1 MVFAPASQYFFDE
14 VAASYPSQF
23 TLYVGTFLG
32 LVPEEKHALC
42 QFLTLTFRTEY
53 WFQSVWVVAGV
64 PHLGAD
70 GHWGGGEILYL
81 LQLKIQPFGDEGQ
94 LCHIFLCAAGMAAD
108 EIGDNLLAEPVLLVD
123 AVEDFLEL
131 LKLFERWLAH
141 EV

>member
-14 VAASYPSQF
+14 VGPSYPSQF
-23 TLYVGTFLG
+23 SFYVGTFLG

-42 QFLTLTFRTEY
+42 QFLTLAFRTEY
-53 WFQSVWVVAGV
+53 GFHGVWVVAGV

-70 GHWGGGEILYL
+70 GHRGGGEILYL

-94 LCHIFLCAAGMAAD
+94 FCHIFLSAAGMAAD
-108 EIGDNLLAEPVLLVD
+108 KIGDNLLAETFLLVD

-131 LKLFERWLAH
+131 LKLFERRLAH

>member
-1 MVFAPASQYFFDE
+1 MVFAPSSQYFLDK

-23 TLYVGTFLG
+23 SLYVGTFLG

-64 PHLGAD
+64 PHLSAD
-70 GHWGGGEILYL
+70 GHRGGGEILYL

-108 EIGDNLLAEPVLLVD
+108 KIGDNLLAQVIFRVHS
-123 AVEDFLEL
+123 VKQGLESP
-131 LKLFERWLAH
+131 E
-141 EV
+141 